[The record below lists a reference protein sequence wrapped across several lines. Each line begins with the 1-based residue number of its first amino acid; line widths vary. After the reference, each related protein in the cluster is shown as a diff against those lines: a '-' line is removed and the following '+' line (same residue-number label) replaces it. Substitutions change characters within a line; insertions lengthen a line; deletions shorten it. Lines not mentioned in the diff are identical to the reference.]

1 MQTAAMIVWLTN
13 VRTVSDAAAAQLTT
27 VALPPCAVMRPGL
40 GRVAGGAE
48 GWAQSCTSETAGSGS
63 DTVVRAAPAP
73 TTPRPQID
81 QVIASER
88 SQTEM
93 PRKDTTHLRSRES
106 FQK

>member
-1 MQTAAMIVWLTN
+1 MQTAAMIVRLTN
-13 VRTVSDAAAAQLTT
+13 VRTVSAAAAAQLTT

-48 GWAQSCTSETAGSGS
+48 GWVQSWTSETAGSGS
-63 DTVVRAAPAP
+63 DTVVRAAPGP
-73 TTPRPQID
+73 ETRPQID

-93 PRKDTTHLRSRES
+93 PRKDATRLRSRES